1 RRIDLKRMAL
11 WTGDI
16 GKMNVASTAGILM
29 LDARPLKNNLA
40 PIPTT
45 CSNQIKEHLHRL
57 LGEISDNAIRQ
68 FRQLTKQMQQLPRG
82 LAEYCEYV
90 VLLGTMGDAHEK
102 LQSEVN
108 AQDELKEL
116 SEQQGV
122 KLAIEEIDADAV
134 ASGVA
139 SVARE
144 AGILTNIDAE
154 DRVARRLKLEID
166 DFKPAVPIISAL
178 CVKAM
183 QPRHQK
189 KLFNLMGGKPWK
201 PGCNLTEL
209 LQMNILQFKQQV
221 LEISATANGEYALES
236 QLEKIKAAWK

>member
-1 RRIDLKRMAL
+1 TYLLDPAIRFLRPKVSDQQQFGGNKTGEHLSEIICIIETNELLQSVRWNRIRRTDLKRMAL

-40 PIPTT
+40 SIPAT
-45 CSNQIKEHLHRL
+45 CSDQIKEHLHKL
-57 LGEISDNAIRQ
+57 LGEISDNATRQ

-82 LAEYCEYV
+82 LAEYCEFV
-90 VLLGTMGDAHEK
+90 ALLGTMGDAHEK

-108 AQDELKEL
+108 ALDELKEL

-122 KLAIEEIDADAV
+122 KLATEEIDADAV

-139 SVARE
+139 SVTRE
-144 AGILTNIDAE
+144 AGILTNKDAE

-183 QPRHQK
+183 Q
-189 KLFNLMGGKPWK
+189 
-201 PGCNLTEL
+201 
-209 LQMNILQFKQQV
+209 
-221 LEISATANGEYALES
+221 
-236 QLEKIKAAWK
+236 